1 MNKNTVTVIG
11 MGHLGLPL
19 AVTFAM
25 SGFKVY
31 AMDIDEKKINF
42 LNNGKSPFQETG
54 LEDALQ
60 NLEIGKNFI
69 PTTNLESSIKDSI
82 ASFILVNTPSN
93 PDGSY
98 GLHFVESVAESLGR
112 ILKNIDFYHT
122 IVEVSTV
129 SPGDC
134 LKYILPL
141 IESESGKICGE
152 DFGFVHNPEFIA
164 LGSVLSDMLHP
175 DFRIIGDF
183 DKKSGDIV
191 EEIYKKVSNDPIL
204 RMGINNAELVKI
216 ALNCYLTIKI
226 SFANT
231 LGEICEKMEGGD
243 ANLVTKAL
251 GLDKRISP
259 KFLKAGLGYGG
270 PCFPR
275 DDKALIALAKKLN
288 AQAFLSEASSKVNN
302 RQVSITM
309 EKIRTLKNIK
319 DITVLGLSYKPN
331 VPYVTESQAFEI
343 TKILSED
350 SKYNVTV
357 FDPQAIS
364 ETKKI
369 LKTKVNYA
377 ENLETAINIKSDLVL
392 VLTPWKEF
400 ENIDFKG
407 KKVLNLW

>member
-1 MNKNTVTVIG
+1 MDKNTVTVIG

-25 SGFKVY
+25 SGFKVF
-31 AMDIDEKKINF
+31 AMDIDENKITS
-42 LNNGKSPFQETG
+42 LNNGISPHKETG

-60 NLEIGKNFI
+60 GLEIGKNFI
-69 PTTNLESSIKDSI
+69 PTTNLDLSIKNSI

-98 GLHFVESVAESLGR
+98 GLHFVESVAKKIGS
-112 ILKNIDFYHT
+112 ILKDIDFYHT
-122 IVEVSTV
+122 VVEVSTV

-141 IESESGKICGE
+141 IESGSGKICGKE
-152 DFGFVHNPEFIA
+152 FGFVHNPEFIA
-164 LGSVLSDMLHP
+164 LGSVLNDMLHP

-216 ALNCYLTIKI
+216 ALNCFLTIKI

-231 LGEICEKMEGGD
+231 LGEICEKLDDGD

-275 DDKALIALAKKLN
+275 DDKALIALANNLN

-302 RQVSITM
+302 RQVSIVV
-309 EKIRTLKNIK
+309 EKIRSLKEIK

-331 VPYVTESQAFEI
+331 VPYVTESQALEI

-350 SKYNVTV
+350 NRYNVTV
-357 FDPQAIS
+357 FDPQALT
-364 ETKKI
+364 EAKKI
-369 LKTKVNYA
+369 LNTKVNYA
-377 ENLETAINIKSDLVL
+377 EDLETATTIKSDLVL
-392 VLTPWKEF
+392 VLTPWREF

>member
-141 IESESGKICGE
+141 IVSESGKICGE